1 MKGSSMQNLVMF
13 RELCGTETLKNILFV
28 TTKWDVANKDPTQ
41 QEMAAAR
48 QEQLQTKFLRNELSL
63 GARLVKHDGTVQSA
77 NEILRELLG
86 RPAVL
91 LDIQKELCV
100 DKIALKET
108 SAGKTLNA
116 KLEKEQQRLEAQY
129 AAGLKAASDERS
141 EMVRTMLQESSARFK
156 EQLERVNAQ
165 KKSLEEG
172 EVLRAGRIEELERK
186 LETASKGQGQDSNN
200 FLTNLVRFFPFF
212 SLFFADSCVSLL
224 ILVVSCRASYRLPSM
239 LTTPTRML
247 RRISSS
253 SSQRCLPRWKWTRT
267 RTRSW
272 NCTDEEGPT
281 G

>member
-200 FLTNLVRFFPFF
+200 FLTNLVRFCPFF
-212 SLFFADSCVSLL
+212 FWFSFFGRLLCFFADFGGQLSGV
-224 ILVVSCRASYRLPSM
+224 LPVAVNAYNAYSDAQTNQQLKLATM
-239 LTTPTRML
+239 FAALEMDSDSDSEL
-247 RRISSS
+247 E
-253 SSQRCLPRWKWTRT
+253 LY
-267 RTRSW
+267 
-272 NCTDEEGPT
+272 
-281 G
+281 